1 MISKVKNFAILDT
14 ATKQTGLEF
23 YRMYETNQSCC
34 EFQSRL
40 NVPLLVFRS
49 IRDTSEL
56 RD

>member
-34 EFQSRL
+34 EFQSIL